1 MGAAGW
7 SVGLLQLVVASGS
20 VFHQQQQQKPRPG
33 ILIILAFLT
42 VEFSEAWHRTVAR
55 SFREPSLR
63 LLLRPRHRRVAPSC
77 RSISVMTRRFGV
89 SAADCSERGG
99 RPSQSAEVGCRGGGI
114 YTAVAKTNRAP
125 QNTNT
130 AVCPPSPSPTRGRSH
145 WVRRDG
151 RTDGRAV
158 RLETLFTLQ
167 RVASCWTGS
176 VSLQMLHS
184 KALIVRAFWLRP
196 QSQQHD
202 SQRQIHP
209 SKLKIKKSE
218 LVNNVGN
225 KSNLHYIQ

>member
-20 VFHQQQQQKPRPG
+20 VFDQRRRQQQQKPRPG

-42 VEFSEAWHRTVAR
+42 VKFSRAWHRTAAR
-55 SFREPSLR
+55 SFGEPSLR

-99 RPSQSAEVGCRGGGI
+99 GPSQSAEVGCRGGGGI
-114 YTAVAKTNRAP
+114 YTAAAKTNRAP

-130 AVCPPSPSPTRGRSH
+130 AVCPPSPSPTGGRSH
-145 WVRRDG
+145 QVRRDG

-158 RLETLFTLQ
+158 RLETLHTPAWRLLLDWI
-167 RVASCWTGS
+167 C
-176 VSLQMLHS
+176 VSADAPLKSPNCPGLL
-184 KALIVRAFWLRP
+184 AP
-196 QSQQHD
+196 
-202 SQRQIHP
+202 P
-209 SKLKIKKSE
+209 SKSAVRLSTPNSS
-218 LVNNVGN
+218 V
-225 KSNLHYIQ
+225 